1 MDVLQFNGYR
11 VENMSYQ
18 RNDQY
23 RQTSKQII
31 FSPEISSDIEKNGNN
46 ISVSLTVVVGA
57 LDKTETPF
65 QATCSLVGSFV
76 YNPEE
81 DKANIGLNTLV
92 QKNAVAILYP
102 YIRAIISMLANSSN
116 EFPGFNLPTI
126 NVSDALAKQND

>member
-76 YNPEE
+76 YHPEE

-102 YIRAIISMLANSSN
+102 YIRAIISMLTNSSN

-126 NVSDALAKQND
+126 NVSDALTQQNN